1 MRKNSISVTKTTKPR
16 EMDLF
21 SPNSIIKMA
30 NGLKLVISND
40 DPIFKYEYH
49 SLVLKD
55 RDLRKKIYA
64 EIKACKSYY
73 NNTKK
78 RVKNFSLDEKTMKQF
93 QR

>member
-30 NGLKLVISND
+30 TGLKLAIQSE

-49 SLVLKD
+49 TLVLKD

-78 RVKNFSLDEKTMKQF
+78 RVKNFSLDDKTMKQF